1 MFPSSPVPMFQRAA
15 LLMTLTGF
23 ALLEGCGGRGGN
35 PSPPPPGMVAP
46 AISTEPASLTVTA
59 PQAAAFSV
67 TASGTAPLHYQ
78 WRKDGAGVG
87 ADAATFSLATTSAA
101 DGGSYTV
108 TISNTAGSVTSH
120 AALLT
125 VNPAQTT
132 PVFTLQ
138 PVDVT
143 LTEGQ
148 TGQFVVAVSG
158 MPTPTLEWQVS
169 VNGGTWSG
177 FGLTTPVYDV
187 VGATVAD
194 SGRRYRVAASNSAG
208 TTYSNAATLTVN
220 ATTVAPAFTTQPAS
234 VTITAGQ
241 DAQFAVAA
249 SGTPVPTLQ
258 WQLSTDNGGTWGDIT
273 GATGP
278 LFNVVGA
285 TLANNGRQYRAVAT
299 NAAGSATSQAAVLTV
314 QAAVPLANIV
324 FQRGYG
330 IESGRDDIY
339 LIKEDGTGEIALATS
354 TEHEFFAAVAPG
366 GRVIYQRI
374 TGGQLDLYSVKAD
387 GTGTTL
393 LAGTA
398 DDEIFAGMT
407 PGGQVIY
414 RRNTA
419 ATGRDLYAVNADGTG
434 TVALASS
441 PNHEDFAAI
450 TSSGKVIYQV
460 TVGSQTDL
468 YSINADGTGK
478 VALAADP
485 FNYEGLLSV
494 TSTGQILFVSFSP
507 YGMGGIYSIHE
518 DGGPVT
524 TLVTDTVANEFS
536 FAGITQTGQVIIK
549 RNLGSQHD
557 LYGDGTVV
565 LANSLDEET
574 FMGSTATGQVLYQRI
589 TPGAGFGG
597 FQYDL
602 YAVDADG
609 THTTP
614 LGNGPAVD
622 EVFNAVTP
630 DGKVIYTRGT
640 YSNGGDLYIVNADG
654 TGTLPLA
661 DTADYED
668 FKGLTAN
675 GRVIYER
682 TGSSSVTH
690 LYAVNTDG
698 TGTTPLSTSGGHA
711 FFVGTTPSG
720 KILFRLQSGNAD
732 LYIVN
737 ADGTGMTP
745 LANSGNNEFFAAIFP

>member
-1 MFPSSPVPMFQRAA
+1 MFPSRPVPVLQRAA
-15 LLMTLTGF
+15 FLAVAMGLAF
-23 ALLEGCGGRGGN
+23 FEGCGGGG
-35 PSPPPPGMVAP
+35 STPPPVPPVVAP
-46 AISTEPASLTVTA
+46 AISTQPTSLTVTA
-59 PQAAAFSV
+59 PQPASFSV
-67 TASGTAPLHYQ
+67 TASGTAPMQYQ
-78 WRKDGAGVG
+78 WKKDGANVG
-87 ADAATFSLATTSAA
+87 MNATTFSLATTSVSDA
-101 DGGSYTV
+101 GSYTV
-108 TISNTAGSVTSH
+108 TISNAAGSVTSN
-120 AALLT
+120 AALLS
-125 VNPAQTT
+125 VHPA
-132 PVFTLQ
+132 PVAPTFTLQ
-138 PVDVT
+138 PVDVI

-148 TGQFVVAVSG
+148 NGQFLVAVSG
-158 MPTPTLEWQVS
+158 TPTPTLEWQVS
-169 VNGGTWSG
+169 VNGGTWAG

-208 TTYSNAATLTVN
+208 TAYSNAATLTVN
-220 ATTVAPAFTTQPAS
+220 AAAVAPAFTTQPAS

-241 DAQFAVAA
+241 DAQFTVAA
-249 SGTPVPTLQ
+249 SGTPAPTLR
-258 WQLSTDNGGTWGDIT
+258 WQLSSDNGGTWGDIS
-273 GATGP
+273 GATSP
-278 LFNVVGA
+278 QFDVVGA

-299 NAAGSATSQAAVLTV
+299 NSVGSVASQAAVLTV
-314 QAAVPLANIV
+314 QAAVPLMNIV

-330 IESGRDDIY
+330 IESNRDDIY

-354 TEHEFFAAVAPG
+354 ADHEFFVAIAPG
-366 GRVIYQRI
+366 GRVIYQRV
-374 TGGQLDLYSVKAD
+374 TGGQLDLYSVKTD

-398 DDEIFAGMT
+398 DYEIFAGMT

-414 RRNTA
+414 RRDTA
-419 ATGRDLYAVNADGTG
+419 TTGRDLYAVNADGTG
-434 TVALASS
+434 TVALANTA
-441 PNHEDFAAI
+441 NHEDFAAV

-460 TVGSQTDL
+460 TVGDQTDL

-485 FNYEGLLSV
+485 FNNEALIGL
-494 TSTGQILFVSFSP
+494 TPAGQILFGSFSP
-507 YGMGGIYSIHE
+507 YGLGGIYSIPE
-518 DGGPVT
+518 NGGPAT
-524 TLVTDTVANEFS
+524 TLVTNTVADEFS
-536 FAGITQTGQVIIK
+536 FAGITKTGQVIIK
-549 RNLGSQHD
+549 RTVGSQHD

-574 FMGSTATGQVLYQRI
+574 FMGSTASGQIVYQRI
-589 TPGAGFGG
+589 TPGPGFGG

-609 THTTP
+609 SHTTP

-640 YSNGGDLYIVNADG
+640 YGNGGDLYIVNADG

-682 TGSSSVTH
+682 TGSSSATN
-690 LYAVNTDG
+690 LYAVSPDG
-698 TGTTPLSTSGGHA
+698 TGMTQLSMSGGPA
-711 FFVGTTPSG
+711 FFIGTTPSG
-720 KILFRLQSGNAD
+720 KVLFRLQSGNAD

-745 LANSGNNEFFAAIFP
+745 LGNTGNNEFFAAIFP